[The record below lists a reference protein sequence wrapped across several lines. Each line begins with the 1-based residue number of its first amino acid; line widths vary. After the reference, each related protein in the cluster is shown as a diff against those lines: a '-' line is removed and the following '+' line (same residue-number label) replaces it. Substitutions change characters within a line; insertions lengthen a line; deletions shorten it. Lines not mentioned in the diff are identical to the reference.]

1 MNITTATT
9 PAHAPDTVSTELQ
22 IKAQEA
28 ILKIETTL
36 EEIKFRVRNAHPNKI
51 ALAVIRCSCLDMQKH
66 LDDVYYWSTK
76 EYREELK

>member
-1 MNITTATT
+1 MNTN
-9 PAHAPDTVSTELQ
+9 TEIQ

-28 ILKIETTL
+28 ILEAEKLIEIL
-36 EEIKFRVRNAHPNKI
+36 KFHIRPAQPNKES
-51 ALAVIRCSCLDMQKH
+51 LAVIRCSCLDIQKH

>member
-1 MNITTATT
+1 MNTTAITTPTHT
-9 PAHAPDTVSTELQ
+9 PDTTSTEIQ
-22 IKAQEA
+22 IKAQES
-28 ILKIETTL
+28 ILKIEAAL